1 MPHSRMY
8 RYLIAFLFA
17 FVSASLRAQSEP
29 AFTHE
34 FGAPGQQGSFRVK
47 FDDRGAGIYFL
58 QLMDHFATP
67 SAQAK
72 KPEELTAA
80 DYMLL
85 VGNGSD
91 YSLLVR
97 EVETSLFDKNP
108 WDQAWSR
115 SVAPGA
121 VSFAIESSRGLRL
134 TKTFRH
140 RQDQRGFAIE
150 LKLENLRLADA
161 AVPSVML
168 QMSGPAIVNR
178 TELAM
183 FGTSAW
189 AVASTE
195 TGEVAHVGASAEG
208 ARQDL
213 MMFDAQRFEM
223 TGSSNRFFGS
233 FLFPMDE
240 ATRSAVTR
248 VDVESLPRIANADLM
263 VAARSMPRTLVQL
276 RLPIPVIGSAS
287 TVSFGLYLGP
297 KSFSVF
303 DESPEHARFSP
314 ILDVDLEPPCCGSIV
329 IPGGRFMATMLVKLL
344 GLFHG
349 MCGVWGV
356 SIMLLTILVRGCLA
370 PLNFRMQ
377 KSMRAYG
384 KRMAVVKPKLD
395 KIKEQYADDPKAYQ
409 QAMIA
414 FQRENKLMPPLG
426 GCLPIFLTMPI
437 YIGLF
442 TALRTAYDLRHQG
455 FLFMGDLSAPDMLFG
470 LPFWPGHFNILP
482 LVWISLMLI
491 LQSKMP
497 LPTDPQQ
504 RQMQQ
509 IMRYMPLMFGVLLY
523 NYAAGLMVYMVTSM
537 VWTFGESAVT
547 KKILGPIDPNAA
559 AMAPT
564 PMM

>member
-1 MPHSRMY
+1 MPRF
-8 RYLIAFLFA
+8 LIAFLLA
-17 FVSASLRAQSEP
+17 LAAVALRAQEDPS
-29 AFTHE
+29 FTHE
-34 FGAPGQQGSFRVK
+34 FGNKGDVGSFRVK

-58 QLMDHFATP
+58 QTMDHFATP
-67 SAQAK
+67 ESRAK
-72 KPEELTAA
+72 KTEELGPD

-85 VGNGSD
+85 LGNGSD
-91 YSLLVR
+91 YSLLLR
-97 EVETSLFDKNP
+97 ELETQLFEKSP
-108 WDQAWSR
+108 WEAAWTR
-115 SVAPGA
+115 TVAPDA
-121 VSFAIESSRGLRL
+121 VSFSIESARGLRL

-140 RQDQRGFAIE
+140 RPDQRSLALE

-161 AVPSVML
+161 AVPSVLL
-168 QMSGPAIVNR
+168 QLAGPAVVNR

-189 AVASTE
+189 AIASSE
-195 TGEVAHVGASAEG
+195 SSDVAHIGASADG

-213 MMFDAQRFEM
+213 MAFDDKRFKM
-223 TGSSNRFFGS
+223 AGSSNRFFGG
-233 FLFPMDE
+233 FLYPMDE
-240 ATRSAVTR
+240 ASSQAVVR
-248 VDVESLPRIANADLM
+248 IDVESLPRVANADLK
-263 VAARSMPRTLVQL
+263 VAARSMPRTLLQV
-276 RLPIPVIGSAS
+276 RLPVPAVGSAS
-287 TVSFGLYLGP
+287 SVAFGLYLGP
-297 KSFSVF
+297 KAFSVF
-303 DESPEHARFSP
+303 DESPEHERFLP

-344 GLFHG
+344 GFFHG
-349 MCGVWGV
+349 LCGVWGV

-377 KSMRAYG
+377 KSMREYG

-414 FQRENKLMPPLG
+414 FQREHKLMPPLG

-442 TALRTAYDLRHQG
+442 TALRTAYDLRHEG
-455 FLFMGDLSAPDMLFG
+455 FLFMSDLSAPDMLFG

-482 LVWISLMLI
+482 LVWIGLMLV
-491 LQSKMP
+491 LQSRMP

-537 VWTFGESAVT
+537 IWTFGESAVT

-559 AMAPT
+559 GMAPT